1 MSRAQQ
7 RQLAQ
12 APDPA
17 GHSVTARCQALG
29 LARSSYYYQPKG
41 ESELN
46 LKLMRLLDEEF
57 TRHNFKGVRGL
68 TQHLRLAGYRVNEK
82 RVRRL
87 VRLMG
92 HEPVYPKPR
101 LSLPGQGAT
110 PYSYLLRERPA
121 TAPNEV
127 WSTDITYVPMAQGF
141 LYLTAVLDWH
151 SRYVLSWELSNT
163 LAVDFCLSAL
173 AEALRQAPAPYIFN
187 SDQGSQFTCP
197 AYEQALLQAGCRISR
212 DGRGRATDNAFIER
226 LWRTVKWEHIYLN
239 PADDGHQL
247 YRQLQAYFAYYNH
260 QRPHQSLAGSTP
272 AQVYTTTPSFKHS

>member
-1 MSRAQQ
+1 MSPKRTRRRYTAEFKAEVALAALTERQPWPSWPAATSWPQPKSRAGSSSCASRLPRSLPPTVPPRLPPARHGAALRRHRPVADGERAAKKNAAPMSTAQQ

-68 TQHLRLAGYRVNEK
+68 TQHLRLAGYLVNEK

-92 HEPVYPKPR
+92 HEPVYPQPR
-101 LSLPGQGAT
+101 LTVPGQGAT
-110 PYSYLLRERPA
+110 PYPYLLRERPA
-121 TAPNEV
+121 TAP
-127 WSTDITYVPMAQGF
+127 TKCGVPTSPMYRWRRA
-141 LYLTAVLDWH
+141 
-151 SRYVLSWELSNT
+151 
-163 LAVDFCLSAL
+163 FC
-173 AEALRQAPAPYIFN
+173 I
-187 SDQGSQFTCP
+187 
-197 AYEQALLQAGCRISR
+197 
-212 DGRGRATDNAFIER
+212 
-226 LWRTVKWEHIYLN
+226 
-239 PADDGHQL
+239 
-247 YRQLQAYFAYYNH
+247 
-260 QRPHQSLAGSTP
+260 
-272 AQVYTTTPSFKHS
+272 